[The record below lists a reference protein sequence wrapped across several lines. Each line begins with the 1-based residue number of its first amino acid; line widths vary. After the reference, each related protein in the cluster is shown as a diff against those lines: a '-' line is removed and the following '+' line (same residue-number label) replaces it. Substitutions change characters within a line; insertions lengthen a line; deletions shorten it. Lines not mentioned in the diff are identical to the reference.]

1 MIRHIDLPLVARAL
15 LVAAAFAFSISL
27 GEFGATALIS
37 RPEHPTIPVVIF
49 RFLSRPGSL
58 NYGQALAL
66 STILMLVTGGGM
78 LAIERFRLADIGE
91 F

>member
-1 MIRHIDLPLVARAL
+1 VWQIDLPLVGRAV

-27 GEFGATALIS
+27 GEFGATALVS
-37 RPEHPTIPVVIF
+37 RPEYPTVPVMIY
-49 RFLSRPGSL
+49 RYISQPGSL

-66 STILMLVTGGGM
+66 STLLMIATAVGMLV
-78 LAIERFRLADIGE
+78 IERLRLADIGE